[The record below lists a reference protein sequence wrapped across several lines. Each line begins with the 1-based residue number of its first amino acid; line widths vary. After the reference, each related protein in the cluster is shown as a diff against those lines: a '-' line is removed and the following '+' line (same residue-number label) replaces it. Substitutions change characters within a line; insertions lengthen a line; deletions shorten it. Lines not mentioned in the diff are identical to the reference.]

1 MRLLENE
8 LHNYFNIQHDAPT
21 KARPRSD
28 REVLLVDTHLHT
40 TYSDGAADIK
50 QVEDICLIKNI
61 GCCVTDHNEIRGSL
75 ELLDRRKTP
84 TLPSL
89 EIGSQEKIELILYFS
104 QAEACEEFYKDQVE
118 PFRQKRWYAFLPRPL
133 AYLVEAALEHQ
144 VLISVPHPFAPLW
157 KNIDNGRKRRQAVDR
172 VLDQAD
178 CIEICNGS
186 QSPRANR
193 KAFHLCQQ
201 LERIPLG
208 GSDSHD
214 LETIGSILVAFNRPV
229 HSKNLFQ
236 AMAEGQI
243 FGIFGDGLR
252 PNYLANTWH
261 LIGRHSRKFI
271 SAPVFP
277 EELAGEPL
285 ETLWTSFKT
294 AVRGGLLH

>member
-8 LHNYFNIQHDAPT
+8 LHNYFNIPPDGPT
-21 KARPRSD
+21 RGPARPD
-28 REVLLVDTHLHT
+28 RQVLLVDAHLHT

-50 QVEDICLIKNI
+50 EVEDICLAKNI

-75 ELLDRRKTP
+75 ELLERGKTP

-89 EIGSQEKIELILYFS
+89 EIGSLEKIELILYFAR
-104 QAEACEEFYKDQVE
+104 AEVCEEFYKAHVE
-118 PFRQKRWYAFLPRPL
+118 PFRKKRWYAFLPRPL
-133 AYLVEAALEHQ
+133 DYLIEAALEHQ
-144 VLISVPHPFAPLW
+144 VLISIPHPFAPLW
-157 KNIDNGRKRRQAVDR
+157 KNIDHGRKRQEAVEL

-178 CIEICNGS
+178 CIEVCNGS
-186 QSPRANR
+186 LSPRANR
-193 KAFHLCQQ
+193 KALRLCRR
-201 LERIPLG
+201 LGRIPLG

-214 LETIGSILVAFNRPV
+214 LETIGSIVVAFNQPV
-229 HSKNLFQ
+229 HSKNMFQ
-236 AMAEGQI
+236 AMAGGQI

-277 EELAGEPL
+277 EEFAE
-285 ETLWTSFKT
+285 ELWPAWWNSLKT
-294 AVRGGLLH
+294 MVRGG